1 MAENGRNSYIQKCFS
16 SISSRDWIQK
26 CQLLALLMN
35 TMIARFLFLRK
46 LPTKFLQF
54 FVRCD
59 QEPLG
64 MQHTLLVFQE
74 RFKKKKAGLR
84 GKRKKI
90 KKKGKEKEARM
101 ETEHKERKPIEME
114 APSEKNSVLY
124 RCSSCPLT
132 KWSLSC

>member
-1 MAENGRNSYIQKCFS
+1 
-16 SISSRDWIQK
+16 
-26 CQLLALLMN
+26 
-35 TMIARFLFLRK
+35 MIARFLFLRK

-84 GKRKKI
+84 GERKKI
-90 KKKGKEKEARM
+90 KKKRKGEGGKDGNRAQREEANRDG
-101 ETEHKERKPIEME
+101 
-114 APSEKNSVLY
+114 
-124 RCSSCPLT
+124 SSL
-132 KWSLSC
+132 